1 MYDRK
6 IKPKY
11 FIGQFSLS
19 LIPLMPWIA
28 DVETALED
36 VRPSRDYED
45 SVNLKKLGK
54 SESAWAHAS
63 FGEDHILRNKN
74 YFAAASSTSE
84 LQ

>member
-19 LIPLMPWIA
+19 LIPLIPWIA
-28 DVETALED
+28 DVETALDD

-45 SVNLKKLGK
+45 SVNLKKLGASQCACN
-54 SESAWAHAS
+54 SEN
-63 FGEDHILRNKN
+63 FEMQHIL
-74 YFAAASSTSE
+74 AVLSE
-84 LQ
+84 ITIIFL